1 MIDTKIKLASKF
13 DNHII
18 SGAFKNIMIFPQQ
31 ISSREE
37 EKNIIPNMFLINKNP
52 IFNHSCTCTKTKCL
66 KKYCECL
73 SNNQFCNMSCNC
85 LDCHNVALYKN
96 NLEEIESVTCTCLKS
111 NCNKKYCEC
120 YKVGEKCNNN
130 CRCINCLN
138 INKNKYIM
146 ESISILIENKEIKI
160 NTKLIND
167 NINNNTKSNQENKK
181 KSNFY
186 IINSKYSNQN
196 ILMKKRQRDFNVI

>member
-18 SGAFKNIMIFPQQ
+18 SGAFKNIMIFPQH

-96 NLEEIESVTCTCLKS
+96 NLEEIEGVTCTCLKS

-130 CRCINCLN
+130 CRCINCF
-138 INKNKYIM
+138 NKNIILEKKQFLI
-146 ESISILIENKEIKI
+146 ERISVLIENKQIFIQK
-160 NTKLIND
+160 
-167 NINNNTKSNQENKK
+167 NIIWDFSHDEKYLNKK
-181 KSNFY
+181 TERENL
-186 IINSKYSNQN
+186 NGA
-196 ILMKKRQRDFNVI
+196 

>member
-1 MIDTKIKLASKF
+1 M
-13 DNHII
+13 
-18 SGAFKNIMIFPQQ
+18 
-31 ISSREE
+31 
-37 EKNIIPNMFLINKNP
+37 
-52 IFNHSCTCTKTKCL
+52 
-66 KKYCECL
+66 
-73 SNNQFCNMSCNC
+73 
-85 LDCHNVALYKN
+85 
-96 NLEEIESVTCTCLKS
+96 
-111 NCNKKYCEC
+111 
-120 YKVGEKCNNN
+120 GEKCNNN

-186 IINSKYSNQN
+186 ILNSKYSNKN